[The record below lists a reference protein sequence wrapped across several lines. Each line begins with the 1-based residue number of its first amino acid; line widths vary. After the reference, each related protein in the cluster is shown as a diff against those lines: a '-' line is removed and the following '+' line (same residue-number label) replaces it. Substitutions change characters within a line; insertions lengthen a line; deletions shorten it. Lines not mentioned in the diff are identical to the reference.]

1 MNKYINIYLRQGS
14 LQIRLIFTKAN
25 ALFSLATK
33 AITTLPADFQ
43 STKMLVLEAVRILRE
58 IELSIASIL
67 AQMQMLAADL
77 PELQI
82 LTDMP
87 GIGKALAVRL
97 IAEIGDVR
105 RFRNANALI
114 AYAGLDSPPYQS
126 GAYSASKRHI
136 SKRGSPSLRKTGYE
150 IINSIRKLKPDTDN
164 AVYIYTLKKESEGK
178 SSKIAKIACI
188 NKFLRIYY
196 ARVKEVYGLSN

>member
-1 MNKYINIYLRQGS
+1 
-14 LQIRLIFTKAN
+14 
-25 ALFSLATK
+25 
-33 AITTLPADFQ
+33 
-43 STKMLVLEAVRILRE
+43 
-58 IELSIASIL
+58 
-67 AQMQMLAADL
+67 MQMLASDL
-77 PELQI
+77 PEFQI

-87 GIGKALAVRL
+87 GIGKILAARL
-97 IAEIGDVR
+97 IAETGDIR

-126 GAYSASKRHI
+126 GAYSTSKRHI

-164 AVYIYTLKKESEGK
+164 AVYLYTLKKESEGK
-178 SSKIAKIACI
+178 PLKVAKIAGL

-196 ARVKEVYGLSN
+196 ARVKEVYGCSN